1 MKKTIVLLG
10 LLLFGLGT
18 FAQEAEKD
26 HFTIFQDFVDESVA
40 FYASDEYIS
49 MNECYDTFYDMIN
62 LTVTKPPLGGGEQM
76 DLGDWLTENLGVT
89 KFSSAEEGVMMLYR
103 CEQQSDAVSR
113 KMDELYEKREAIMAK
128 LNEEEMD
135 EIFIAILSRYI
146 VNEAYNKSKER
157 KQFSESII
165 SNSDTTAQ
173 IKHSNP

>member
-1 MKKTIVLLG
+1 M
-10 LLLFGLGT
+10 LFGLGT

-26 HFTIFQDFVDESVA
+26 NVAIFQDFVDESVA
-40 FYASDEYIS
+40 FFASDEFIS

-103 CEQQSDAVSR
+103 CGQQADAVSY
-113 KMDELYEKREAIMAK
+113 KMRILFSK
-128 LNEEEMD
+128 LDSIVSDLSKEEMY
-135 EIFIAILSRYI
+135 EVFFPVLSRYI
-146 VNEAYNKSKER
+146 VNEAYNKSQER
-157 KQFSESII
+157 KEFSESII
-165 SNSDTTAQ
+165 RNSDTTAQ